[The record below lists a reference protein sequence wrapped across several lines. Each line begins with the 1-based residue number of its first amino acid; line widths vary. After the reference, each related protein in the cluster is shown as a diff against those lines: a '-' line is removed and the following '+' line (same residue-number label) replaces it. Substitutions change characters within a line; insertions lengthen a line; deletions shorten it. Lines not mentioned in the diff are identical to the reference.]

1 MSCCLYQKNIKFKT
15 EKPFKFENLFSPVIR
30 FTEASGTNS
39 SKNDVSNA
47 VNSNNSQQSSNT
59 TSNNKSETN
68 NILSAKPPIILA
80 TPQQL
85 SKQAQLMEQTPST
98 IVSKPNNNNAITN
111 NQNNNTNSSNIN
123 VHKQLKYEDS
133 PSSLMINQSCDLASL
148 KSSKYQHSLEKNLSL
163 AVPSSSSGC
172 CKHSKSSSCSSSS
185 SSSKHHHHHHSGHH
199 HHHHHYSSSS
209 GHHHHHHHHHSS
221 SKHHHHHHHHQSPSS
236 SISSSSSS
244 KHSSKHHQYVN
255 AIPSI
260 LTSFSS
266 SKSSSSNRYIN
277 QSDLC
282 TQIITGNLD
291 SLIHKS
297 SSKNS
302 HQIKTT
308 ANDNGRLSYS
318 SSSSSS
324 SSSSCNNNNNE
335 TANNNEAHHRS
346 LLLTSCSAADNSM
359 RCTLRRGRPNTPKTG
374 LSVDYRIRK
383 SSVPNTPES
392 KHSRDNLR
400 INYTISNDDIK
411 IKSDNNNSFESTSP
425 STKKNSKNTKKS
437 KSKTS
442 IATTISTASL
452 NTAMVLDDLMDEE
465 GGGGKS
471 SSKKED
477 LDVAFNGDEDIEYE
491 EELDTSARSGI
502 SLSPRSRS
510 ANNIVSPTSTTS
522 TSKLGNNINGR
533 QISLSLNNLP
543 NNNNKLTPCDSN
555 NDQII
560 MDEDSNDVTK
570 SLIDINQMT
579 KSLIDIAKSQS
590 NQSSN
595 LLVKKSFSDFD
606 MVKLNH
612 ELELANSCVTNIS
625 SSNQDL
631 DEDTS
636 RLPKIVLDQNKL
648 NEDEIE
654 CDEEEKKTNNQNV
667 SDHVKEQQKLV
678 QFEPF
683 KLPTKNIFTNFDIN
697 DSSHDDLLQNVLR
710 RQSLFKLKEK
720 INGKVSK
727 QINEIEKRKLSP
739 YRFCN
744 SPLKNKKAKESLSSL
759 TGGSSG
765 ISSSGHIS
773 KNKHSNASP
782 LRVPS
787 IFCKKILGDKPE
799 ENYIVKMDKRDH
811 THKLSRTIATSSIKA
826 ALEASSPSKQKIEPK
841 IPVSESPLIVRAA
854 NQFYKKLNR
863 NRSVK
868 RLNATISNYQLSTSS
883 NNISQVV
890 SNLSS
895 IPENVS
901 GSLQGTPTINKTST
915 NHNGASNDYDMEE
928 ATNMS
933 QINTTNNSP
942 TSKQLIN
949 SSDWQCSESIDL

>member
-1 MSCCLYQKNIKFKT
+1 MI
-15 EKPFKFENLFSPVIR
+15 
-30 FTEASGTNS
+30 
-39 SKNDVSNA
+39 
-47 VNSNNSQQSSNT
+47 
-59 TSNNKSETN
+59 
-68 NILSAKPPIILA
+68 
-80 TPQQL
+80 
-85 SKQAQLMEQTPST
+85 EQTPST
-98 IVSKPNNNNAITN
+98 IVSKQNTNNTITN
-111 NQNNNTNSSNIN
+111 NQINNPNSNNIIN

-133 PSSLMINQSCDLASL
+133 PSSLLINQSCDLASL
-148 KSSKYQHSLEKNLSL
+148 KSSKYQHSIEKNLSL
-163 AVPSSSSGC
+163 AAPSTSSSGC
-172 CKHSKSSSCSSSS
+172 CKHSSKSSSS
-185 SSSKHHHHHHSGHH
+185 SSSKHHHHHSGHH

-209 GHHHHHHHHHSS
+209 SGHHHHHHHHHSS
-221 SKHHHHHHHHQSPSS
+221 SSKHHHHHHHHLSPSS
-236 SISSSSSS
+236 SISSSLSSS

-260 LTSFSS
+260 LTSFSNSSS
-266 SKSSSSNRYIN
+266 SKSSSNRYIN

-291 SLIHKS
+291 SLTQHKS
-297 SSKNS
+297 SSSKHNNN
-302 HQIKTT
+302 QIKTT
-308 ANDNGRLSYS
+308 TNDNGRLSYS

-324 SSSSCNNNNNE
+324 SSSSCNNNE
-335 TANNNEAHHRS
+335 TANNNNNEAHHRS

-374 LSVDYRIRK
+374 LSVDYRVRK

-392 KHSRDNLR
+392 KHSRDNLK

-425 STKKNSKNTKKS
+425 TTTKKNKNTKKT

-442 IATTISTASL
+442 IATTVSTASL
-452 NTAMVLDDLMDEE
+452 NTAMVLDDLMDED
-465 GGGGKS
+465 GNGAKS

-491 EELDTSARSGI
+491 DDELDNSTRSGI

-522 TSKLGNNINGR
+522 TSKLGNINGR

-543 NNNNKLTPCDSN
+543 DNNKLVQCDSN

-570 SLIDINQMT
+570 SLIDVNQMT

-612 ELELANSCVTNIS
+612 ELELANSCAATTIS

-631 DEDTS
+631 DEDVS
-636 RLPKIVLDQNKL
+636 RLPKIVLDTNKQ
-648 NEDEIE
+648 NEDDIE
-654 CDEEEKKTNNQNV
+654 CDDEENKKENNDEKVN
-667 SDHVKEQQKLV
+667 DHVKEQQKLV

-683 KLPTKNIFTNFDIN
+683 KLPPKNIFNNFDIN
-697 DSSHDDLLQNVLR
+697 DSSQDDLLQNVLR

-744 SPLKNKKAKESLSSL
+744 SPLKNKKTKESMSSL

-765 ISSSGHIS
+765 SSSSGHIT

-826 ALEASSPSKQKIEPK
+826 ALEASSPSRQKIEPK

-901 GSLQGTPTINKTST
+901 GSLQGTPTINKTLT
-915 NHNGASNDYDMEE
+915 NHNGAGNDYEMEE
-928 ATNMS
+928 ANNMS